1 MKSIN
6 RIAATMLCLAL
17 TFALISCGKDR
28 GKLPDGF
35 FDERVEDTQT
45 DTQNKDTAPDK
56 PDKKDETPTPDKVKG
71 DKDEGDKDGNDKSKE
86 EDGDKSEK
94 DEKGEDKTIHIIET
108 PDFRHSEEE
117 IAVIISRYREAEGFY
132 YDMLCQNFELDNMD
146 TVTLESDGY
155 ETVYHRVILEDINS
169 VSELKALYGLYFTS
183 GFIAKVDF
191 SAYREEGG
199 KLYCAATAGSGLLS
213 AKYDCSVESVDED
226 SAVVVRSA
234 GGAVQKIKAE
244 KIGDGWFFDGVAM
257 R

>member
-1 MKSIN
+1 MKSIH
-6 RIAATMLCLAL
+6 RIIAASLCLAL
-17 TFALISCGKDR
+17 TVVLISCGKDR

-35 FDERVEDTQT
+35 FDERVEENGP
-45 DTQNKDTAPDK
+45 DTQNKDTT
-56 PDKKDETPTPDKVKG
+56 PDKKEETHTSGNVEGDKPNEEKENTPDK
-71 DKDEGDKDGNDKSKE
+71 D
-86 EDGDKSEK
+86 EK
-94 DEKGEDKTIHIIET
+94 DEKNEDKTIHIIET
-108 PDFRHSEEE
+108 PTPSFNHSEEE
-117 IAVIISRYREAEGFY
+117 KAVIISRYSEAESFY

-155 ETVYHRVILEDINS
+155 ETVYRRVILEDINS
-169 VSELKALYGLYFTS
+169 ISELKALYGLYFTS
-183 GFIAKVDF
+183 AFISKVDF
-191 SAYREEGG
+191 SAYREDGG

-213 AKYDCSVESVDED
+213 AKYNCSVESVDED

>member
-1 MKSIN
+1 MKSIH
-6 RIAATMLCLAL
+6 RIVATLLCLAL

-56 PDKKDETPTPDKVKG
+56 PDKKDETPTPDKVDKVDNGKVEDDKSKDEVG
-71 DKDEGDKDGNDKSKE
+71 DKDE
-86 EDGDKSEK
+86 K
-94 DEKGEDKTIHIIET
+94 DEKDGDKTIHIIET
-108 PDFRHSEEE
+108 PVFRHSEEE

-183 GFIAKVDF
+183 GFISKVDF

-234 GGAVQKIKAE
+234 GGAVQRVKAE